1 MYRAEGRGGG
11 ASTGSL
17 PTGSRLPMPRESGCT
32 AIGEVKYRLSR
43 GFAARFSVDVERASD

>member
-1 MYRAEGRGGG
+1 MYRAEGRG

>member
-11 ASTGSL
+11 
-17 PTGSRLPMPRESGCT
+17 RLPVPFQPDLGYLCLGCT